1 MKLTKNNSLNIW
13 GVKFNLL
20 RLEDFVELVNS
31 RLRNNDI
38 PIHITGVN
46 PETVVH
52 ASRNEL
58 MREAIQES
66 DYVNVDN
73 ALIVLTLRLL
83 GYKVPERV
91 STPDLFEALLKLAAV
106 ENYSVYILGAKAE
119 ILQTAIENIRK
130 DYPNLLLESQ
140 HGYYSRDNEKSVIN
154 HINDFKPDMLFIAL
168 PSPKKESFILK
179 YKNNIQAKLFLGVG
193 GAIDCRAG
201 VVKRPPKALGK
212 LGLEGII
219 RSLQNPLNYGKRYLT
234 FYPVYFKIV
243 IKSLFNKNNNND

>member
-1 MKLTKNNSLNIW
+1 MKITENKSLYIW

-20 RLEDFVELVNS
+20 RINEFVELIDKRFKDNQT
-31 RLRNNDI
+31 

-58 MREAIQES
+58 MREAILKS

-91 STPDLFEALLKLAAV
+91 STPDLFEALLKLASE
-106 ENYSVYILGAKAE
+106 ENYSVYILGAKDE
-119 ILQTAIENIRK
+119 VLQTAIDNIQRN
-130 DYPNLLLESQ
+130 YPGLLLGSQ
-140 HGYYSRDNEKSVIN
+140 HGYYSQDEEDSVIE

-168 PSPKKESFILK
+168 PSPEKESFILK

-193 GAIDCRAG
+193 GAIDCKAG

-219 RSLQNPLNYGKRYLT
+219 RSFQNPLNYGKRYLT
-234 FYPVYFKIV
+234 FYPVYLKIV
-243 IKSLFNKNNNND
+243 VKSLFNKNKNND